1 MSLSKALNERLTE
14 LKFHPA
20 VLAVRQIKKRLAD
33 SGPALRL
40 KFNTQKRDEII
51 GEYKRGSSVQD
62 VIDFTKHHMGTGSCQ
77 IEMEISSAL
86 ERFQVTA

>member
-1 MSLSKALNERLTE
+1 MSLSKAFNERLTE

-62 VIDFTKHHMGTGSCQ
+62 VIDFTK
-77 IEMEISSAL
+77 
-86 ERFQVTA
+86 